1 VRERVPYYLSNEPR
15 GTTTA
20 AVRYPTRA
28 RDAWCGTVIVRVVL
42 LSLSGQVQLCVSFSE
57 HPNVDGDELADPKTR
72 IVHQSDDRVVSLSE
86 ILRALLVAG
95 VPQAVDLIGREPD
108 FRPNFGIYI

>member
-1 VRERVPYYLSNEPR
+1 MPYYLSNEPR

-57 HPNVDGDELADPKTR
+57 HPNVDGDELADPKTG
-72 IVHQSDDRVVSLSE
+72 IVHQSNDRIVTLSE
-86 ILRALLVAG
+86 ILRTLLVAR
-95 VPQAVDLIGREPD
+95 VPKRVDLVGSEPH
-108 FRPNFGIYI
+108 FCTNFGIYI